1 MPTFAS
7 PGLGVLCE
15 QMLRGPRR
23 LRLKQLYAIEFLLSV
38 VDAERSYPFE
48 FVCHALTGYRRT
60 GPEIGRLAAGHDL
73 IPDLVTLAETLSG
86 DADLRAELLAEQVY
100 SVAEL
105 AERLDVSSKTI
116 FRWRRRGLVG
126 WRVRGVDRRV
136 RLVFPERSIRRF
148 VARNNELVT
157 RGSTF
162 SQLTLSER
170 AAIVARARV
179 LVEAG
184 AKTVN
189 AAARVIAGEL
199 GRAVETVRLV
209 LKNHDDAHPGAG
221 LFNRS
226 AMRAEVDD
234 RRLAIWEAFVDGATV
249 LSLSERFDIPAAEV
263 YALVTEMR
271 ARQLRSRVIEYVPNP
286 EFDSPDAERE
296 ILLTTPAHAI
306 YQPLP
311 ARGARVPAE
320 LPPYFAQ
327 LFSLPLLTPEGE
339 RHLFRKMNYLRHK
352 AEKLRAAIRPGETTA
367 CELDRIEALLSDA
380 ADVKQEIV
388 QANLRLVVGIA
399 KRHVSGGA
407 DLFELISDGNIS
419 LMRAVDRFDYAR
431 GFKFSTYA
439 TWAIVKN
446 FARSVPEQRQLRERY
461 QTGREEVLDVVAAG
475 LPDEHETD
483 QLHAVRA
490 VLERMLATLD
500 EREQTILRR
509 RFGLE
514 EHQGEQTL
522 EQIGERLG
530 VSKERVRQLEARAI
544 EKLRTEFSADVKGVL
559 GS

>member
-1 MPTFAS
+1 
-7 PGLGVLCE
+7 
-15 QMLRGPRR
+15 MLRGPKR
-23 LRLKQLYAIEFLLSV
+23 LRLRQLLAIEFLLSV
-38 VDAERSYPFE
+38 VESEHSYPFE
-48 FVCHALTGYRRT
+48 FVCHALTGYRPT
-60 GPEIGRLAAGHDL
+60 GSDAGRLSSAVDL
-73 IPDLVTLAETLSG
+73 VSDLVTLAETLSG
-86 DADLRAELLAEQVY
+86 DADLCVDALSEPVF

-105 AERLDVSSKTI
+105 AQRLDVSTKTI

-126 WRVRGVDRRV
+126 WRVRGEDRRT

-148 VARNNELVT
+148 VSRNSDLVT

-162 SQLTLSER
+162 SQLSDAER

-179 LVEAG
+179 LVETG

-189 AAARVIAGEL
+189 AASRVIAAEL
-199 GRAVETVRLV
+199 GRAVETVRLI
-209 LKNHDDAHPGAG
+209 LKSHDDAHPGAG

-226 AMRAEVDD
+226 AMEVDADD

-249 LSLSERFDIPAAEV
+249 PSLSERFDLPAAEV

-271 ARQLRSRVIEYVPNP
+271 ARQLRAAKIEYVPSP

-306 YQPLP
+306 HQPLP
-311 ARGARVPAE
+311 ARGARVPSE
-320 LPPYFAQ
+320 LPPYLAQ
-327 LFSLPLLTPEGE
+327 LFRLPLLTAEGE
-339 RHLFRKMNYLRHK
+339 RCLFRKMNYLRHK
-352 AEKLRAAIRPGETTA
+352 AETLRAAIRPGLATA
-367 CELDRIEALLSDA
+367 SELDRIEALLSDA

-399 KRHVSGGA
+399 KRHLSGGA

-419 LMRAVDRFDYAR
+419 LMRAVDRFDYSR

-461 QTGREEVLDVVAAG
+461 QTGREELLGATATA
-475 LPDEHETD
+475 LPDEQETD
-483 QLHAVRA
+483 QLHAIRA

-514 EHQGEQTL
+514 ERHEQQTL
-522 EQIGERLG
+522 EQIGEGLG
-530 VSKERVRQLEARAI
+530 VSKERVRQLEARAM
-544 EKLRTEFSADVKGVL
+544 EKLRTEFRDDVKSVL
-559 GS
+559 GN